1 MIRTSCASFAASREA
16 NLLDPKGVPFRRRH
30 RISPDTTQRW
40 ALPWEV
46 DFEYLV
52 CDAPLFLLCMEHI
65 AIGQADRSAGSP
77 YPMGRRTRVGRHV
90 PVFGRAR
97 DRISSPAVSSVGV
110 LPGSVQPQLL
120 GSFVVFV
127 GVLP

>member
-1 MIRTSCASFAASREA
+1 M
-16 NLLDPKGVPFRRRH
+16 
-30 RISPDTTQRW
+30 
-40 ALPWEV
+40 
-46 DFEYLV
+46 V

-77 YPMGRRTRVGRHV
+77 YPMDRRTRAVRHV

-97 DRISSPAVSSVGV
+97 DRIFSPAVSSVGV
-110 LPGSVQPQLL
+110 LHGYVQPQLL

-127 GVLP
+127 GALP